1 MGVEGVWKLS
11 KEGSDYIPGIDKL
24 PGSPP
29 IILKLKG
36 QSTTEALNICFPL
49 TFDLQLS
56 YTGILY

>member
-1 MGVEGVWKLS
+1 MMLGVEGIWRLS

-36 QSTTEALNICFPL
+36 QSTSEVR
-49 TFDLQLS
+49 
-56 YTGILY
+56 